1 MINYGKQ
8 SIDSHDIKSVVRTLK
23 SNFLTQGPLVEKFE
37 SQLNKTLNSKY
48 STVVNNGSSALL
60 TIGKILKWKKGDLIA
75 VPPITFLSSVNAV
88 EHCGA
93 KPIFIDINLKDYCM
107 DPNLLEIELKK
118 DKNKKIKAAI
128 IVDYGGQP
136 AQWKKF
142 KILKKKYNIILIN
155 DNCHALG
162 SAIKKDF
169 GYAVKF
175 ADYVSLSFHP
185 VKAITTGEG
194 GAILTN
200 NSNFDQK
207 AKVLRSHGILRK
219 KSKHWEYS
227 MKTLGYNFRLPD
239 INCALGISQIK
250 KLKNFIKKREKISI
264 IYDKFFS
271 KSEKFHIP
279 SKINNNKNSY
289 HLYPLLLNLKAIR
302 KTKDQIIKEFLKNKI
317 KIQVHYIP
325 VNSQLYY
332 KKKYGFNEKNF
343 KNSMLFFKSCISLPI
358 YNDLNNKQ
366 INYIKKYLKK
376 YLEFNK

>member
-366 INYIKKYLKK
+366 INYIKKISKK
-376 YLEFNK
+376 VFRI